1 MSDLPALPG
10 PRTPSSCRGAWA
22 SRPPAAARRERARRE
37 RGSSA
42 RAAGKAG
49 AARPRQDGGG
59 RGRSGDC
66 WRPVRRA
73 GPAARRR
80 GPGRA
85 ALGKAG
91 AVSIAAAAGGVAP
104 GNFLVPGLG
113 FAGSLLEGKQWGGG
127 HCGSRRRR
135 RAGPCRPPATGRR
148 RRCWDRLEVTSFSLQ
163 PLLEGLAGSKGEG
176 ARTELALGSRP
187 PPFPAPGRGHA
198 AAARPGR
205 SQLPWSP
212 RALLRARVGGYAV

>member
-1 MSDLPALPG
+1 MKIPSPRETQVQSATPEGWRDDKPHPQKAPRSVTRPQVSDTAWVQAHESYWSHLGALPG
-10 PRTPSSCRGAWA
+10 PRTPISLQRG
-22 SRPPAAARRERARRE
+22 SGRRPPPAAQRERARRE
-37 RGSSA
+37 RGGGT
-42 RAAGKAG
+42 RASGKAG
-49 AARPRQDGGG
+49 AVRPRQDGGG

-113 FAGSLLEGKQWGGG
+113 IAGSLLEGEQ
-127 HCGSRRRR
+127 
-135 RAGPCRPPATGRR
+135 CR
-148 RRCWDRLEVTSFSLQ
+148 
-163 PLLEGLAGSKGEG
+163 
-176 ARTELALGSRP
+176 
-187 PPFPAPGRGHA
+187 
-198 AAARPGR
+198 
-205 SQLPWSP
+205 
-212 RALLRARVGGYAV
+212 

>member
-1 MSDLPALPG
+1 MQNAPPAPLPAPRCQTAPRSKPICSSEAIPG
-10 PRTPSSCRGAWA
+10 RCGIRGPEFLQRGWGA
-22 SRPPAAARRERARRE
+22 RPPPAAQRERARP
-37 RGSSA
+37 
-42 RAAGKAG
+42 AG
-49 AARPRQDGGG
+49 AREQRTCRREGRGCPPVRPRQDGGG

-135 RAGPCRPPATGRR
+135 RRRRTGPARPPATGRR
-148 RRCWDRLEVTSFSLQ
+148 RDRLEVTSFSSQ
-163 PLLEGLAGSKGEG
+163 PLLGGLAGSK
-176 ARTELALGSRP
+176 AWGS
-187 PPFPAPGRGHA
+187 GRN
-198 AAARPGR
+198 
-205 SQLPWSP
+205 
-212 RALLRARVGGYAV
+212 

>member
-1 MSDLPALPG
+1 MKTASPREKPSAVGKVWEAVGLQTQNATPALRPGVSHRTGPSAVPGTPLPAEGLA
-10 PRTPSSCRGAWA
+10 T
-22 SRPPAAARRERARRE
+22 RPPPAARRERARRE
-37 RGSSA
+37 RRSSA

-59 RGRSGDC
+59 CGRRGDC
-66 WRPVRRA
+66 WRRPVRRA

-127 HCGSRRRR
+127 HCGSRRR
-135 RAGPCRPPATGRR
+135 AGPAQPPATVRR
-148 RRCWDRLEVTSFSLQ
+148 RRRWDRPEVTSFSPQ
-163 PLLEGLAGSKGEG
+163 LLVEGLAGDVE
-176 ARTELALGSRP
+176 
-187 PPFPAPGRGHA
+187 RGGPE
-198 AAARPGR
+198 RN
-205 SQLPWSP
+205 
-212 RALLRARVGGYAV
+212 

>member
-1 MSDLPALPG
+1 MQNAPPALLPAPRCQTPHWSKAIWTNVVFCSNPGAVSG
-10 PRTPSSCRGAWA
+10 PRTSL
-22 SRPPAAARRERARRE
+22 PAEGLGGSPLPAARRERARRE

-49 AARPRQDGGG
+49 AACPRQDGGG
-59 RGRSGDC
+59 RRGRSGDC
-66 WRPVRRA
+66 WRPVKRA

-127 HCGSRRRR
+127 HCGSRRH
-135 RAGPCRPPATGRR
+135 RARPARPPATGRR
-148 RRCWDRLEVTSFSLQ
+148 RDRPENRICI
-163 PLLEGLAGSKGEG
+163 PLRNTG
-176 ARTELALGSRP
+176 
-187 PPFPAPGRGHA
+187 
-198 AAARPGR
+198 
-205 SQLPWSP
+205 Q
-212 RALLRARVGGYAV
+212 